1 MQPPSP
7 SIPARSPSLSRRGLL
22 CVLVDALAAVSLA
35 ACGATTTTSP
45 TGTATDASAVNSS
58 AGVNQTRTTTPA
70 TAAVSATKAAAAPG
84 SSGSV
89 DFWSL
94 YAGSAAFPKVTA
106 LIQQKHQGL
115 RVNFVQINAA
125 ADLVTKLVAAVTGG
139 NPPAG
144 VYITAPF
151 FRDTARFLAPLDS
164 FIKRDATL
172 IDVDDFLPIGLQAST
187 INGKVYG
194 LPMEVA
200 VRGWW
205 FNRPSLAAKGV
216 PLPVGPS
223 APTKPTLSELADMGR
238 KLTAPGA
245 HPMYG
250 LFVDRTWWDILIYV
264 FGFGGKFLDDQQTTC
279 LLDSPQAVAGMQQAF
294 DFVVKDQL
302 GPPTGAVFKHAQD
315 NDIAM
320 ALGNAA
326 LAQNFRTLPNGA
338 DWDTGPVVMGP
349 AAPMTYAFVHHGGI
363 VQGTSNPEAAWTVL
377 YEFTG
382 KDAEPF
388 WMDANGW
395 PTARQSYLNLWIKE
409 GVAPPTTRQNVLAW
423 AKAAPLVTFPV
434 GYNGNIDP
442 AIKKIVN
449 QAIAGQL
456 SVKDMAAQAAQQVT
470 ALLQKP

>member
-84 SSGSV
+84 TSGSV

-125 ADLVTKLVAAVTGG
+125 ADLVTKLVAAVNGG

-194 LPMEVA
+194 LPM
-200 VRGWW
+200 
-205 FNRPSLAAKGV
+205 
-216 PLPVGPS
+216 
-223 APTKPTLSELADMGR
+223 
-238 KLTAPGA
+238 
-245 HPMYG
+245 
-250 LFVDRTWWDILIYV
+250 
-264 FGFGGKFLDDQQTTC
+264 
-279 LLDSPQAVAGMQQAF
+279 
-294 DFVVKDQL
+294 
-302 GPPTGAVFKHAQD
+302 
-315 NDIAM
+315 
-320 ALGNAA
+320 
-326 LAQNFRTLPNGA
+326 
-338 DWDTGPVVMGP
+338 
-349 AAPMTYAFVHHGGI
+349 
-363 VQGTSNPEAAWTVL
+363 
-377 YEFTG
+377 
-382 KDAEPF
+382 
-388 WMDANGW
+388 
-395 PTARQSYLNLWIKE
+395 
-409 GVAPPTTRQNVLAW
+409 
-423 AKAAPLVTFPV
+423 
-434 GYNGNIDP
+434 
-442 AIKKIVN
+442 
-449 QAIAGQL
+449 
-456 SVKDMAAQAAQQVT
+456 
-470 ALLQKP
+470 